1 MPSILNLKFKG
12 NKSFVAFSNLGDAEA
27 LTKTWKVCT
36 KVAGY
41 LEQGQRLENLSWR
54 LWHLQNLM
62 VDTDNAKSKREFK
75 KLSKC
80 MSDKL
85 DKEKGRAIE
94 ELEAPDFK
102 HNPSSNMIRQRAVEK
117 ERNREASQNA
127 QPGTIKRMQFTFSID
142 QPTPVSAQ
150 LVKKPDLKP
159 SPEFNKRPRVGA
171 RQNAGEHRLDDD
183 NVNTLLDDANDKDP
197 PLTQRGRKS
206 QSSSSSSDSSPSSSS
221 ASNKSSSSNTSVDSQ
236 SLRFPSLFSDDFGPS
251 ALLYPSPTLKNR
263 MNYGEATAPHDNDQD
278 GFSIPRPTIELPL
291 DELLSTVDSP
301 RPWSPSFFSTSH
313 SDSQNRAEDDKDC
326 SLGNNVSFNPNDP
339 NSTFFLPNIPPYHQN
354 DVIMQSISISDDS
367 NNADDHTMTFSDLIS
382 THNANH
388 NSLTT
393 TQPLTLH
400 PASFSNSYNQPDT
413 SDDSSASIDS
423 DDEASEVEMSNA
435 TGSPSSSKSQAI
447 SGMPTPTPSTAV
459 NTATPTPTPTPTP
472 SASLTASMGRGGR
485 FGKNASIGRGASA
498 SVGRSGRGSTPRP
511 HLTVRTSS
519 SVSTRSGVVLG
530 ATPTS
535 LNPALLRASK
545 DEDEGVGSS
554 STATTSS
561 GRGTG
566 GSVTAPV
573 GRTGA
578 GASAMGT
585 GPGGQK
591 AECSNCGAT
600 HTPLWR
606 RGLNDELNC
615 NACGLYCKL
624 HKRPRPKTMRN
635 THGEGRAQTQPR
647 PETVDVMAQCYNC
660 HTTATPL
667 WRKDDEGKT
676 VCNACGLYYKLHGSA
691 RPISMKS
698 DVIRKRSR
706 HDARRGGGALAETPS
721 ASPGVSRRASP
732 ARETSP
738 TLAPDSST
746 STTPPQM
753 NYQYPEN
760 VEYSSQSSELL
771 NALGQD
777 MGQSNTNDANNQSGS
792 AFYQNMFGFQFP
804 GPYHPDHLAQFVM
817 QDPLPFASAEFDG
830 LDSSMSPRSNKRRRM
845 STDSASEPPSS
856 AVSFTSFD
864 GYSSATSATSHS
876 QRSSVDYAFSSYPAS
891 TPTSSY
897 TPFAPASLSG
907 GGMHVFRG
915 SSNTF
920 WHPPMTL
927 SSLMGGHG
935 NHNNVNNNS
944 PAYHPPMLPPSE
956 DSPMDYLHPPLLP
969 HDDDALFSAYLH
981 PPMSLPEEGQTKG
994 QSQQQGSPK
1003 QQGQGSTQGQQQSQG
1018 QKGQNQSSG
1027 QDYMVY

>member
-12 NKSFVAFSNLGDAEA
+12 NKSFVAFSNLGDAEH

-36 KVAGY
+36 KVASY

-62 VDTDNAKSKREFK
+62 VDSDNAKSKREFK

-85 DKEKGRAIE
+85 DKEKGRSIE
-94 ELEAPDFK
+94 ELEAPDFRR
-102 HNPSSNMIRQRAVEK
+102 NPSSDMIRQRAAEK

-127 QPGTIKRMQFTFSID
+127 KPGTIKRMQFTFSID
-142 QPTPVSAQ
+142 QPAPVSAQ

-171 RQNAGEHRLDDD
+171 R
-183 NVNTLLDDANDKDP
+183 VNTGESKMDEESASAIIEDGNDKDP
-197 PLTQRGRKS
+197 PLTQRGRKPQPS
-206 QSSSSSSDSSPSSSS
+206 TSSSDSMSSPSSSS
-221 ASNKSSSSNTSVDSQ
+221 VTSSNNTSTSNTSVDSTC
-236 SLRFPSLFSDDFGPS
+236 LRFPSLFSNDFGPS
-251 ALLYPSPTLKNR
+251 ALLYPSPTLTNR
-263 MNYGEATAPHDNDQD
+263 MNYGEASVPHNNDRD

-291 DELLSTVDSP
+291 DELLNTVDSP
-301 RPWSPSFFSTSH
+301 RPWSPSFFSISH
-313 SDSQNRAEDDKDC
+313 SDSQNRAEEDDSSAADF
-326 SLGNNVSFNPNDP
+326 SPSNPN
-339 NSTFFLPNIPPYHQN
+339 NAFFLPNIPAYHQN
-354 DVIMQSISISDDS
+354 DVVMQSVPIMDDS
-367 NNADDHTMTFSDLIS
+367 NNAEDHTMTFSDLP
-382 THNANH
+382 
-388 NSLTT
+388 NSHTSPPA
-393 TQPLTLH
+393 QPLALN
-400 PASFSNSYNQPDT
+400 PATFNTSFNPDT
-413 SDDSSASIDS
+413 SDDSSASVDS
-423 DDEASEVEMSNA
+423 DDEASSDAEGASTMSSIPNVSA
-435 TGSPSSSKSQAI
+435 SNSQAVNNLSSHI
-447 SGMPTPTPSTAV
+447 STSVPSTS
-459 NTATPTPTPTPTP
+459 TPTPTP
-472 SASLTASMGRGGR
+472 SAALSGGSGRGR
-485 FGKNASIGRGASA
+485 YGKATGGRGVMASA
-498 SVGRSGRGSTPRP
+498 SRGGRGSTPRP
-511 HLTVRTSS
+511 HLTVRTGST
-519 SVSTRSGVVLG
+519 VSTRSGVVLG

-535 LNPALLRASK
+535 LNPAVLRGKDDEEGASTPSA
-545 DEDEGVGSS
+545 SS
-554 STATTSS
+554 SSNSATGLAATG
-561 GRGTG
+561 GRGSG

-635 THGEGRAQTQPR
+635 THGEGRAQAQPR

-706 HDARRGGGALAETPS
+706 HDARRSGGALAETPS

-732 ARETSP
+732 ARDTSP

-746 STTPPQM
+746 STTPPQL

-760 VEYSSQSSELL
+760 VDFSTTQSELMG
-771 NALGQD
+771 ALGQEIMNHANSND
-777 MGQSNTNDANNQSGS
+777 SNKNTNG
-792 AFYQNMFGFQFP
+792 FYQNMFGFQFP
-804 GPYHPDHLAQFVM
+804 GPYHPDHLSQYVSA
-817 QDPLPFASAEFDG
+817 QDPLPFADFDA

-856 AVSFTSFD
+856 AVSYSSFTD
-864 GYSSATSATSHS
+864 GGYSSATSATSHS
-876 QRSSVDYAFSSYPAS
+876 QRSSLDFALTNGFPAA

-897 TPFAPASLSG
+897 TPFAPASLSA

-915 SSNTF
+915 STNTF

-927 SSLMGGHG
+927 MGGHD
-935 NHNNVNNNS
+935 NS
-944 PAYHPPMLPPSE
+944 SSNSYHPPMLPPPE

-969 HDDDALFSAYLH
+969 HDDEALFSAYLH
-981 PPMSLPEEGQTKG
+981 PPMSLPEDGG
-994 QSQQQGSPK
+994 QQGQQGKQGQMESPK
-1003 QQGQGSTQGQQQSQG
+1003 QQQGQQGTQGQQQQ
-1018 QKGQNQSSG
+1018 GQNQQSG